1 MAQSAKRV
9 LKARCAELEARAPDE
24 ATQQELHEV
33 KRALER
39 IDAGT
44 WGRCEHCNGAIGRDR
59 LRALPET
66 RTCLDCAH

>member
-1 MAQSAKRV
+1 MAQGARQ
-9 LKARCAELEARAPDE
+9 LLRARCTELEARPADE
-24 ATQQELHEV
+24 ATTRELHEV
-33 KRALER
+33 QHALQR

-44 WGRCEHCNGAIGRDR
+44 WGRCEECDGAIGRDR